1 VNAKER
7 RKLKKKQR
15 RLAKR
20 LDRNNGTADNGPVFK
35 TTNVKYE
42 VSEKGNAVRV
52 GGVAAAHVLAKKVG
66 LARAID
72 EQLQLLKIHAP
83 YHESDHVL
91 NIAYVML
98 AGGDKL
104 EDLEMLRE
112 DEAYMN
118 MLGARRIPDPTTAGD
133 FLRRF
138 DATDIITLMDLVN
151 EIRVKL
157 WRAQKEEFRGTA
169 IIDADGTDAPTEG
182 EKKRGM
188 SISRKGIWGY
198 HPLLVSLANTREPL
212 FIVNRPGNVVS
223 QDDSVT
229 WIDRAVEL
237 TRKAFKDVLLRG
249 DTAFSLTTNFDRW
262 TEDKVR
268 FVFGYD
274 ACQNLVQIADSLE
287 NSAWRPLERKKRE
300 VKTRCRTK
308 RENTKE
314 DIVREKEFKNIRL
327 KCEDIAEF
335 MYRPTNC
342 KNEYRMI
349 VLRKNL
355 TVEKGE
361 NHLFDDIRYF
371 FYITNDESMTPE
383 DVVANANERCNQENL
398 IEQLKNGV
406 NALRV
411 PMYDLV
417 SNWAYMVVA
426 SLGWTLKAWMA
437 LVQPRDKDRDLLL
450 SMKFKKFLNRLM
462 FLSCMV
468 VRRARS
474 ILMRALSYTSGLRL
488 VFETNDAA
496 RRLGRLPAT

>member
-1 VNAKER
+1 
-7 RKLKKKQR
+7 
-15 RLAKR
+15 
-20 LDRNNGTADNGPVFK
+20 
-35 TTNVKYE
+35 
-42 VSEKGNAVRV
+42 
-52 GGVAAAHVLAKKVG
+52 
-66 LARAID
+66 
-72 EQLQLLKIHAP
+72 
-83 YHESDHVL
+83 
-91 NIAYVML
+91 M
-98 AGGDKL
+98 
-104 EDLEMLRE
+104 
-112 DEAYMN
+112 
-118 MLGARRIPDPTTAGD
+118 
-133 FLRRF
+133 
-138 DATDIITLMDLVN
+138 
-151 EIRVKL
+151 
-157 WRAQKEEFRGTA
+157 
-169 IIDADGTDAPTEG
+169 
-182 EKKRGM
+182 
-188 SISRKGIWGY
+188 
-198 HPLLVSLANTREPL
+198 LVSLANTREPL

-237 TRKAFKDVLLRG
+237 TRGAFKDVLVRG
-249 DTAFSLTTNFDRW
+249 DTAFSLTENFDRW
-262 TEDKVR
+262 TEDAVR
-268 FVFGYD
+268 FVLGYD
-274 ACQNLVQIADSLE
+274 ACPNLIQIADSLE
-287 NSAWRPLERKKRE
+287 NSAWRPLARTKRP
-300 VKTRCRTK
+300 VKTRRRTK

-314 DIVREKEFKNIRL
+314 DIVREKKFKNIRL

-335 MYRPTNC
+335 SYRPTKC

-349 VLRKNL
+349 VVRKNL

-361 NHLFDDIRYF
+361 THLFDDIRYF
-371 FYITNDESMTPE
+371 FYITNDETMTPE

-462 FLSCMV
+462 FLPCQV

-488 VFETNDAA
+488 VFEANDAA
-496 RRLGRLPAT
+496 RRLGRVPAT

>member
-1 VNAKER
+1 M
-7 RKLKKKQR
+7 
-15 RLAKR
+15 
-20 LDRNNGTADNGPVFK
+20 
-35 TTNVKYE
+35 NV
-42 VSEKGNAVRV
+42 
-52 GGVAAAHVLAKKVG
+52 
-66 LARAID
+66 
-72 EQLQLLKIHAP
+72 
-83 YHESDHVL
+83 
-91 NIAYVML
+91 
-98 AGGDKL
+98 
-104 EDLEMLRE
+104 
-112 DEAYMN
+112 
-118 MLGARRIPDPTTAGD
+118 LGARRIPDPTTAGD

-138 DATDIITLMDLVN
+138 DALDIITLMDLVN
-151 EIRVKL
+151 EIRVIL
-157 WRAQKEEFRGTA
+157 WRAQSEEFRGTA
-169 IIDADGTDAPTEG
+169 IIDTDGTDAPTEG

-198 HPLLVSLANTREPL
+198 HPLLVSLANTQESL

-237 TRKAFKDVLLRG
+237 TRRAFKDVLLRG
-249 DTAFSLTTNFDRW
+249 DTAFSLTEHFDRW
-262 TEDKVR
+262 TEDEVR

-274 ACQNLVQIADSLE
+274 ACPNLVQIADSLE
-287 NSAWRPLERKKRE
+287 NSAWRPLARKKRGA
-300 VKTRCRTK
+300 KTRRRREK

-335 MYRPTNC
+335 SYQPGKC

-349 VLRKNL
+349 VVRKNL

-361 NHLFDDIRYF
+361 LHLFDDIRYF
-371 FYITNDESMTPE
+371 FYVTNDETMTPE

-426 SLGWTLKAWMA
+426 SLAWTLKAWMG
-437 LVQPRDKDRDLLL
+437 LVQPRDEDRDELL
-450 SMKFKKFLNRLM
+450 SMKFKKFLNYLM
-462 FLSCMV
+462 LVPCQV

-474 ILMRALSYTSGLRL
+474 ILMRVLSYTSRLRL
-488 VFETNDAA
+488 VFEANDAA
-496 RRLGRLPAT
+496 RRLGRTPAT